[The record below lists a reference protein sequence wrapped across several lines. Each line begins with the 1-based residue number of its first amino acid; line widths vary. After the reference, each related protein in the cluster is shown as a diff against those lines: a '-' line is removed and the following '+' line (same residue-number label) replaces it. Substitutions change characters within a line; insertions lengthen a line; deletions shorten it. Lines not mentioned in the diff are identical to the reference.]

1 MITDPRVLARPNATA
16 PATDAQDGS
25 DSPAVLLDSR
35 RLALAL
41 LLIFAS
47 VFLLQAAPRIAAPF
61 GDSHDGEN
69 GAVWGFA
76 SRAIRND
83 GFFGSRGGARL
94 GAGEGTYAHHPPLI
108 ANETALVESV
118 FGHRPT
124 WTRLPAWL
132 ASLATIPLLY
142 LLLVALGIRRVP
154 SALGTILALATPMFL
169 LYGSMLDTLQI
180 SLPFA
185 VAFLLVRARGDVQR
199 RPIAPCIPFA
209 LAIVLVLGSW
219 EGALLCGVYAAAD
232 LVRGWRERHR
242 IGLSATSAGFLVG
255 VITLAAWLWWV
266 AGSFDPIFDQA
277 RMRSGS
283 GSAAIGWSSFLE
295 FQGIYL
301 GALIGPV
308 VLLAGI
314 IGLGLV
320 LRNRSARL
328 TVFGIVGVT
337 LAYPV
342 LLRDGASN
350 HDYWNYW
357 IVIPLALG
365 AGCTVQCL
373 WCWVA
378 RRYDSEPLALGV
390 ALTVCGI
397 CLALALTA
405 ATPAREQFDA
415 GVSAAHLLRTAQD
428 EHPGVAIAIVDRV
441 SGGDIRWADYS
452 LTPRP
457 RRLHTVDQIKREA
470 LRRPNAP
477 VLVKC
482 VGRTAVLDRICATS
496 GRHPYMVTDAA
507 HLAGSI
513 GG

>member
-1 MITDPRVLARPNATA
+1 MQECSRGRTQPRRQLTR
-16 PATDAQDGS
+16 QEGS

-83 GFFGSRGGARL
+83 GFFGSCGGARL

-199 RPIAPCIPFA
+199 RPMAPWIPFA
-209 LAIVLVLGSW
+209 LAIVWCSAAGKAPSSVGSMPRPTSSADGGIDIGSACRPPPPASW
-219 EGALLCGVYAAAD
+219 WASSPSRPGCG
-232 LVRGWRERHR
+232 GSR
-242 IGLSATSAGFLVG
+242 IL
-255 VITLAAWLWWV
+255 
-266 AGSFDPIFDQA
+266 DPIFDQA
-277 RMRSGS
+277 RMRSGERQRGNRVVELPRIS
-283 GSAAIGWSSFLE
+283 RDLPGQCA
-295 FQGIYL
+295 
-301 GALIGPV
+301 IGPV

-328 TVFGIVGVT
+328 WCS
-337 LAYPV
+337 
-342 LLRDGASN
+342 AS
-350 HDYWNYW
+350 
-357 IVIPLALG
+357 
-365 AGCTVQCL
+365 
-373 WCWVA
+373 
-378 RRYDSEPLALGV
+378 
-390 ALTVCGI
+390 
-397 CLALALTA
+397 
-405 ATPAREQFDA
+405 
-415 GVSAAHLLRTAQD
+415 SA
-428 EHPGVAIAIVDRV
+428 
-441 SGGDIRWADYS
+441 
-452 LTPRP
+452 
-457 RRLHTVDQIKREA
+457 
-470 LRRPNAP
+470 
-477 VLVKC
+477 
-482 VGRTAVLDRICATS
+482 
-496 GRHPYMVTDAA
+496 
-507 HLAGSI
+507 
-513 GG
+513 

>member
-1 MITDPRVLARPNATA
+1 MP
-16 PATDAQDGS
+16 
-25 DSPAVLLDSR
+25 
-35 RLALAL
+35 
-41 LLIFAS
+41 
-47 VFLLQAAPRIAAPF
+47 
-61 GDSHDGEN
+61 
-69 GAVWGFA
+69 
-76 SRAIRND
+76 
-83 GFFGSRGGARL
+83 
-94 GAGEGTYAHHPPLI
+94 
-108 ANETALVESV
+108 
-118 FGHRPT
+118 RPT
-124 WTRLPAWL
+124 
-132 ASLATIPLLY
+132 S
-142 LLLVALGIRRVP
+142 
-154 SALGTILALATPMFL
+154 SA
-169 LYGSMLDTLQI
+169 D
-180 SLPFA
+180 
-185 VAFLLVRARGDVQR
+185 
-199 RPIAPCIPFA
+199 
-209 LAIVLVLGSW
+209 
-219 EGALLCGVYAAAD
+219 
-232 LVRGWRERHR
+232 WRDRHR

-255 VITLAAWLWWV
+255 VLTLAAWLWWV

-365 AGCTVQCL
+365 AGFTVQCL

-397 CLALALTA
+397 CFALALTA
-405 ATPAREQFDA
+405 VTPAREQFDA

-457 RRLHTVDQIKREA
+457 RRLHTVDQIKLEA

-496 GRHPYMVTDAA
+496 GRHAYMVTDAA
-507 HLAGSI
+507 HLAASI